1 MMTEQDTRGGADSL
15 GPVEE
20 EYVTDPVV
28 FRRAFWL
35 LLGLGA
41 VLVGLGFV
49 IRDYDI
55 ELWLFGG
62 FAVVMGV
69 VVWVIGSRMIAGR
82 LTLHPHGLRYVE
94 GEAEMAIRWDQVQRV
109 QITRIPIKMEG
120 LVTVDYNYEITV
132 LGSGGRVVEL
142 RRAFLDQVPGGRVK
156 ELVKQFER
164 YESRLDR

>member
-1 MMTEQDTRGGADSL
+1 MRTERDSGTADPL

-20 EYVTDPVV
+20 EYATDPRV
-28 FRRAFWL
+28 FRRAWWL

-41 VLVGLGFV
+41 LLIGLGFA

-62 FAVVMGV
+62 FAVIMAIV
-69 VVWVIGSRMIAGR
+69 VRVIGSRMVAGR
-82 LTLHPHGLRYVE
+82 LTLHPQGMRYVE
-94 GEAEMAIRWDQVQRV
+94 GESEMAIQWDQIQRA

-132 LGSGGRVVEL
+132 YGSGGRVIEL
-142 RRAFLDQVPGGRVK
+142 RRAYLDQVPGGRVK
-156 ELVKQFER
+156 ELVKRFER
-164 YESRLDR
+164 YESRPDR